1 VPTGAAAGIGVGCAV
16 VGALLALM
24 LSYLFFRK
32 REARQSRRRSSRM
45 QKSNPGFLSDKE
57 SAAVV
62 TQRQTIDSDL
72 DRLLPQE
79 ADDSTV
85 RKKASTLFD
94 QLELHVENYY
104 RDVQVSITPAMESE
118 LSRSSSPYLSVPLVA
133 FLDSTSRPRQLIK
146 HSLAFH
152 VNNLTS
158 AAVDSTRSLLPPEI
172 VEMVKA
178 VNKRKPTPGTH
189 IFLPFI

>member
-1 VPTGAAAGIGVGCAV
+1 
-16 VGALLALM
+16 
-24 LSYLFFRK
+24 
-32 REARQSRRRSSRM
+32 
-45 QKSNPGFLSDKE
+45 
-57 SAAVV
+57 
-62 TQRQTIDSDL
+62 
-72 DRLLPQE
+72 
-79 ADDSTV
+79 
-85 RKKASTLFD
+85 
-94 QLELHVENYY
+94 
-104 RDVQVSITPAMESE
+104 
-118 LSRSSSPYLSVPLVA
+118 VPLVA